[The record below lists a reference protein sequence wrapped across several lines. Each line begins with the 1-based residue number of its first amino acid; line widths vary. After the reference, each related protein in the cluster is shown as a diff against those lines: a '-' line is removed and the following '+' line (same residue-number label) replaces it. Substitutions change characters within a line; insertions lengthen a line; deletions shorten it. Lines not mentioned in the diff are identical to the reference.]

1 MNCLYVS
8 SIQNVLVGTKSH
20 HLHPNTNSCSCSL
33 KVPLKAGDFY
43 MEHASNIVYTG
54 IVWLRPVVTVS
65 VSVCLYECAWPC
77 RQPPTWPWH
86 TQADSNPPAPP
97 SPCSLLPESPDP
109 FFNGTDAE
117 PGVSSHCFRQ
127 HFRSTG
133 EGSPK
138 QNTKQNTPLAAH
150 VGALKGRA
158 PVCAGSYVHPNTQTR
173 VHSAEATL
181 LRVVTLLL
189 AMEKSLS

>member
-1 MNCLYVS
+1 MNSLPLCLF
-8 SIQNVLVGTKSH
+8 
-20 HLHPNTNSCSCSL
+20 NTESARGHYITPPTPKYKQLLLFL
-33 KVPLKAGDFY
+33 KIAPQSRGFY

-54 IVWLRPVVTVS
+54 IVWLRPVVT

-86 TQADSNPPAPP
+86 TQADSNPPP

-109 FFNGTDAE
+109 FFSGTDAE

-138 QNTKQNTPLAAH
+138 QNMKQNTPLAAH

-181 LRVVTLLL
+181 LCVVTLLL